1 MGLLDITK
9 VFHDALAKVERSSSA
24 TNQLSAA
31 LAGVQ
36 SELGPNLSA
45 NPQAAAM
52 LAYVDALRDKMAQP
66 DLLSVLDTSLP
77 PPTVTPRTSVR
88 EAARLMKDRRTTAVC
103 VLETNSA
110 TSTLSGVSNPT
121 AAPKIAGIFTS
132 KDIVLRVIAA
142 GLDSSRCSVVRVM
155 TPHPDTAPPTMFV
168 QEALKKM
175 HNGHYLNLPVVSED
189 EGRLMGIVDVL
200 KLTYATLEQIES
212 MNDESSS
219 ESGPMWGK
227 FFDTLNAG
235 APEDDSVSAVSRHS
249 SHDTPSK
256 SHQRNL
262 SVTSPISEV
271 MPGDSASGINEQLS
285 EVGYK
290 GGASSIA
297 APALPEDDGTYVF
310 KFKTP
315 SGRTHRFQARY
326 DSYDLLRD
334 IVLGK
339 LNVDP
344 FFEPSSDPN
353 AFVPD
358 PNAFVLSYTDDEG
371 DLVDITADGDVAD
384 AVRVARGQKAARVV
398 LSVHGG
404 KNWEEAVRQNAAL
417 AAQEPEPVEEPAPVE
432 KEAKKVETI
441 EEVPETVADPAESLK
456 DPRADPALVA
466 TYGAKGI
473 HARNVVDPNDLVL
486 GVLPKDMALPAA
498 IGFLG
503 VVIAGVFVA
512 SRK

>member
-1 MGLLDITK
+1 M
-9 VFHDALAKVERSSSA
+9 FHDALAKVERSSSA

-36 SELGPNLSA
+36 TELGPNLSA
-45 NPQAAAM
+45 NPHAAAM

-66 DLLSVLDTSLP
+66 DLMSVLDMSLP

-103 VLETNSA
+103 VLETNSG
-110 TSTLSGVSNPT
+110 TSTLSGVSNPG
-121 AAPKIAGIFTS
+121 APPKIAGIFTS

-142 GLDSSRCSVVRVM
+142 GLDASRCSVVRVM
-155 TPHPDTAPPTMFV
+155 TPHPDTAPPHMIV
-168 QEALKKM
+168 QDALKKM

-189 EGRLMGIVDVL
+189 EGRLIGIVDVL

-212 MNDESSS
+212 MNEETGS
-219 ESGPMWGK
+219 ESGGPMWGK
-227 FFDTLNAG
+227 FFDTLNQT

-271 MPGDSASGINEQLS
+271 MPGDSASAINEQTS
-285 EVGYK
+285 ELGIK
-290 GGASSIA
+290 GAASSIA
-297 APALPEDDGTYVF
+297 APALPEDDGTYIF

-315 SGRTHRFQARY
+315 SGRTHRFQARH

-358 PNAFVLSYTDDEG
+358 PNCFVLSYTDDEG

-384 AVRVARGQKAARVV
+384 AVRIARGQKEPRVV
-398 LSVHGG
+398 LYVHGG
-404 KNWEEAVRQNAAL
+404 KNWEEAVRINAA
-417 AAQEPEPVEEPAPVE
+417 AAEEEVVEEAKPVVAE
-432 KEAKKVETI
+432 KKEVKKPEKPQTI
-441 EEVPETVADPAESLK
+441 HEVPEVIVEDPAESLK
-456 DPRADPALVA
+456 NPRADPAHVP
-466 TYGAKGI
+466 TYGATSV
-473 HARNVVDPNDLVL
+473 HARNIVEPNGELIM